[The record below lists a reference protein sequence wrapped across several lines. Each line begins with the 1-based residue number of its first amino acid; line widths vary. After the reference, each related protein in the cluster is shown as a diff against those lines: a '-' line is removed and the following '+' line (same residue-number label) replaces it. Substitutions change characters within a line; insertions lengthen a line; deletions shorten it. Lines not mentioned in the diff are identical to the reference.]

1 MKTIRKIFLDDMK
14 QLVSSFFIIVI
25 ILGITVIPALY
36 AWLNIYSNWDPY
48 GNTAG
53 LKIAFY
59 SSDEGITEDGVTEN
73 VGDELKKEME
83 GNDAIHWV
91 FTDSEE
97 QALSGVRSGE
107 YYAAIVIESDFTYRI
122 MNFFK
127 AGVDKPA
134 ILFYQN
140 QKKNP
145 VATKISDA
153 VVEKIHKSLNK
164 KLTGVIVG
172 QVFDTANS
180 VEVEI
185 ESAGGI
191 KGIVTDMDD
200 LNDEIKSYQKT
211 INSVVAGN
219 EVLLDAIGEGK
230 ADAAQAGQR
239 IDSTRASLDETGDQI
254 TMTELT
260 LDYYMDNVKITL
272 DTAENHLSAIQAKL
286 RQGEMSGDVGQMG
299 AAVSSAAL
307 DLNALMDDIDALNQ
321 SVGRTYLPSGD
332 EITPFLPKQEEIEK
346 AASACHKVS
355 ATLTSSSAI
364 LADISG
370 KLKDVNKQENLDKA
384 YQVLLDAGKSAARI
398 TSASAIAMQ
407 SAADTAQSAAENI
420 GNLSN
425 PDRTPEKKY
434 VSDDDWKKLQE
445 NARDT
450 AAAVQDSADAMKA
463 LAASAEAEY
472 KKIQDSKPQTE
483 KEMSD
488 ALEQMAS
495 LADTASSTLSQYAD
509 RSENAGDTLDHIAQ
523 NYYFYIQAARQA
535 IRQTADQID
544 STLTAYYNSLAAL
557 RTQFNN
563 AIATTAGDTA
573 VTNTVLAEKQAS
585 DKIEAILK
593 ELMGTEYTFENEI
606 RPNVDACLESLTDVV
621 GNISNLLN
629 SLSTTVSGMGNVFDA
644 LQISL
649 TSAQDS
655 LTKTSD
661 LLGLISDRLTEMT
674 GKVEDVEHSQELTII
689 MNTLS
694 GDPEKYSEFFSEPV
708 QIEDNVIYPVEN
720 YGSAVTPFYT
730 TLSIWVGA
738 LVLAAILK
746 TKAKSSKYPGATQ
759 AQLYFGRYITYF
771 ILSQAQTLVTV
782 LGDLYYF
789 KVQCLDTFLFW
800 FACAF
805 TSMVF
810 SLLIYSLVLA
820 FGDVGKAIAVVM
832 VVIQIAGSSG
842 TYPIELLPDFFQ
854 KVYLFFPFPYAI
866 NAMRETIGGLYDG
879 AFALYLL
886 ELSVFIVVA
895 LVIGLLIQRP
905 FRKLNKFM
913 MHRMEDSRLF

>member
-1 MKTIRKIFLDDMK
+1 MKTVRKIFLDDLK

-59 SSDEGITEDGVTEN
+59 SSDEGATVDGLTEN

-107 YYAAIVIESDFTYRI
+107 YYAAIVIESDFSYRI
-122 MNFFK
+122 LNFFK
-127 AGVDKPA
+127 AGVDKPS

-153 VVEKIHKSLNK
+153 VVEKTHKSLNK

-180 VEVEI
+180 VEVSI

-191 KGIVTDMDD
+191 EGIVTDMQD
-200 LNDEIKSYQKT
+200 LNGQILSYQKT
-211 INSVVAGN
+211 IDSVVAGN
-219 EVLLDAIGEGK
+219 EVLLGAISEGK
-230 ADAAQAGQR
+230 TDAAQAGQR
-239 IDSTRASLDETGDQI
+239 IDSTRASLDETGNQI
-254 TMTELT
+254 QMTGLT
-260 LDYYMDNVKITL
+260 LDYYMDNVKITM
-272 DTAENHLSAIQAKL
+272 DTAEGHLSSMQEKL
-286 RQGEMSGDVGQMG
+286 RQGKLSGDVGKMG

-307 DLNALMDDIDALNQ
+307 DMNALLDDIDALNR
-321 SVGRTYLPSGD
+321 SVGQTYLPS
-332 EITPFLPKQEEIEK
+332 EEEMNKVIPTKEDIEK
-346 AASACHKVS
+346 SAKTCHQASAELTSS
-355 ATLTSSSAI
+355 AAIMADLSKQLKDADNQENLDNTYNELVDTLKTTAQVTSSSA
-364 LADISG
+364 
-370 KLKDVNKQENLDKA
+370 V
-384 YQVLLDAGKSAARI
+384 
-398 TSASAIAMQ
+398 AMRA
-407 SAADTAQSAAENI
+407 AADAAEAGYEAVKDMPTPANI
-420 GNLSN
+420 PGINITITDEQWAQMKANL
-425 PDRTPEKKY
+425 K
-434 VSDDDWKKLQE
+434 
-445 NARDT
+445 T
-450 AAAVQDSADAMKA
+450 AADSMSDSATALES
-463 LAASAEAEY
+463 LAATSEAEY
-472 KKIQDSKPQTE
+472 EKVRDSKDSTE
-483 KEMSD
+483 AQMSEALEKAAALTDSASTAMKQASGYAEQAGD
-488 ALEQMAS
+488 ALDKVAEN
-495 LADTASSTLSQYAD
+495 YA
-509 RSENAGDTLDHIAQ
+509 
-523 NYYFYIQAARQA
+523 YYRQAANN
-535 IRQTADQID
+535 IG
-544 STLTAYYNSLAAL
+544 STLTAYYNSLIAL
-557 RTQFNN
+557 RTQLNN

-573 VTNTVLAEKQAS
+573 VTDTALAEKEAA
-585 DKIEAILK
+585 DEIEAILK
-593 ELMGTEYTFENEI
+593 ELKGTEYTFENDI
-606 RPNVDACLESLTDVV
+606 RPNVDACLQSLTDVV

-629 SLSTTVSGMGNVFDA
+629 SLSRTIAGMGNVFDA
-644 LQISL
+644 LQVSL

-661 LLGLISDRLTEMT
+661 LLGLISDRLTEAT

-694 GDPEKYSEFFSEPV
+694 GDPEKYSDFFSEPV
-708 QIEDNVIYPVEN
+708 QITDNVIYPVEN

-759 AQLYFGRYITYF
+759 TELFFGRYIIYF

-789 KVQCLDTFLFW
+789 KVQCLNPFLFW

-820 FGDVGKAIAVVM
+820 FGDVGKAIAVVA

-886 ELSVFIVVA
+886 ELSIFIVVA
-895 LVIGLLIQRP
+895 LVIGLLIRKP
-905 FRKLNKFM
+905 FRRLNKFM
-913 MHRMEDSRLF
+913 HRRMEDSRLF